1 MEVAEKIRLRLKQRW
16 RICGLA
22 TGVWSLGYHDDEPN
36 LSATV
41 LVWNF
46 FAFTRLFCIS
56 DRTTGVGAA
65 KVLVGRVASNG
76 IAGPEDL
83 HSAAT
88 AKERIP
94 A

>member
-1 MEVAEKIRLRLKQRW
+1 M
-16 RICGLA
+16 A

-41 LVWNF
+41 LVWKF

-65 KVLVGRVASNG
+65 KILVGRVASNG